1 MEALATKYRPRTFKD
16 VVCQDNIKKVLTNQL
31 ETGEIKQAYL
41 FAGSPGTG
49 KTTSARIFAND
60 VNEGKGKPIE
70 IDGASNNGVDNIRSI
85 IDDCRMKSLDSKYKV
100 YIIDEVHM
108 LSIGAFNA
116 LLKVLEEPP
125 KGVIFILCT
134 TDPHK
139 IPATI
144 LSRLQRFDFK
154 RIPQFEI
161 VQRLKYILDRENK
174 EIVQSCGGSRDAV
187 QDITWA
193 KKEGIEV
200 IEYDV
205 EALEYIAK
213 LADGGMRDAIMKLD
227 TVLGYTTNITLQAVL
242 DCLGITN
249 YEHLLKIVQG
259 IINKQAD
266 EPIQIIDSIYR
277 DGKDLKLFVKDLNK
291 FVLDLCKLNITRKKE
306 LTMIPTDIMR
316 QCIHIATN
324 TSKYDLVDILDGVNN
339 LLDKIKYEQNPKN
352 LIESELIIL
361 CLK

>member
-1 MEALATKYRPRTFKD
+1 MEALATKYRPQHFED

-41 FAGSPGTG
+41 FCGSAGTG

-60 VNEGKGKPIE
+60 VNGGKGKPIE

-154 RIPQFEI
+154 RIPQFDI
-161 VQRLKYILDRENK
+161 VQRLQYILQQEGK
-174 EIVQSCGGSRDAV
+174 ITY
-187 QDITWA
+187 DI
-193 KKEGIEV
+193 
-200 IEYDV
+200 

-227 TVLGYTTNITLQAVL
+227 TVIGYTNNITLQAVL

-249 YEHLLKIVQG
+249 YEHLVTIVQS
-259 IINKQAD
+259 IISKQPN
-266 EPIQIIDSIYR
+266 EPIQIIDKIYR

-291 FVLDLCKLNITRKKE
+291 FVLDLCKLSITRNKE

-316 QCIHIATN
+316 KCIHIATN
-324 TSKYDLVDILDGVNN
+324 TPSYQLVDILDAINN

>member
-161 VQRLKYILDRENK
+161 VQRLKYILK
-174 EIVQSCGGSRDAV
+174 EEDTYITY
-187 QDITWA
+187 DI
-193 KKEGIEV
+193 
-200 IEYDV
+200 

-227 TVLGYTTNITLQAVL
+227 TVLGYTTDITLQAVL

-291 FVLDLCKLNITRKKE
+291 FVLDLCKLNITRNKE

-324 TSKYDLVDILDGVNN
+324 TSNYDLVDILDGVNN

>member
-16 VVCQDNIKKVLTNQL
+16 VVCQDNIKKVLVNQL

-41 FAGSPGTG
+41 FCGSAGTG

-161 VQRLKYILDRENK
+161 VQRLKYILQQEGK
-174 EIVQSCGGSRDAV
+174 ITY
-187 QDITWA
+187 DI
-193 KKEGIEV
+193 
-200 IEYDV
+200 

-249 YEHLLKIVQG
+249 YQHLLKIVQG
-259 IINKQAD
+259 IINKQPD
-266 EPIQIIDSIYR
+266 EAIQIIDKIYR

-291 FVLDLCKLNITRKKE
+291 FVLDLCKLNITRNKE

>member
-41 FAGSPGTG
+41 FCGSAGTG
-49 KTTSARIFAND
+49 KTTSARIFASD
-60 VNEGKGKPIE
+60 VNGGKGKPIE

-154 RIPQFEI
+154 RIPQFDI
-161 VQRLKYILDRENK
+161 VQRLQYILQQEGK
-174 EIVQSCGGSRDAV
+174 
-187 QDITWA
+187 IT
-193 KKEGIEV
+193 
-200 IEYDV
+200 YDM

-227 TVLGYTTNITLQAVL
+227 TVIGYTNNITLQSVL

-249 YEHLLKIVQG
+249 YEHLVGIVQG
-259 IINKQAD
+259 IISKQPN
-266 EPIQIIDSIYR
+266 EPIQIIDKIYR

-291 FVLDLCKLNITRKKE
+291 FVLDLCKLSITRNKE

-324 TSKYDLVDILDGVNN
+324 TPKYELVDILDAINN

>member
-1 MEALATKYRPRTFKD
+1 MEALATKYRPRTFSD

-41 FAGSPGTG
+41 FCGSAGTG
-49 KTTSARIFAND
+49 KTTSARIFANE

-85 IDDCRMKSLDSKYKV
+85 IDDCKMKSLDSKYKV

-108 LSIGAFNA
+108 LSLGAFNA

-139 IPATI
+139 IPPTI

-154 RIPQFEI
+154 RIPQFDI
-161 VQRLKYILDRENK
+161 VQRLEYIL
-174 EIVQSCGGSRDAV
+174 
-187 QDITWA
+187 
-193 KKEGIEV
+193 KKEGILT
-200 IEYDV
+200 YNV
-205 EALEYIAK
+205 EAIEYIAK

-227 TVLGYTTNITLQAVL
+227 TVLGYTNEITLQAVL

-249 YEHLLKIVQG
+249 YEYLLGIVQG
-259 IINKQAD
+259 IINKQPD
-266 EPIQIIDSIYR
+266 EPIQIIDKIYR

-291 FVLDLCKLNITRKKE
+291 FVLDLCKLNITRNKE

-324 TSKYDLVDILDGVNN
+324 TSKYDLVDILDGINN

-352 LIESELIIL
+352 LVESELIIL

>member
-1 MEALATKYRPRTFKD
+1 MEALATKYRPRTFND

-31 ETGEIKQAYL
+31 DTGEIKQAYL
-41 FAGSPGTG
+41 FCGSAGTG
-49 KTTSARIFAND
+49 KTTSARIFASD
-60 VNEGKGKPIE
+60 VNGGKGKPIE

-154 RIPQFEI
+154 RIPQFDI
-161 VQRLKYILDRENK
+161 VNRLKYILQQEGN
-174 EIVQSCGGSRDAV
+174 
-187 QDITWA
+187 IT
-193 KKEGIEV
+193 
-200 IEYDV
+200 YDMQ
-205 EALEYIAK
+205 ALEYIAK

-227 TVLGYTTNITLQAVL
+227 TVIGYTNNITLQAVL

-249 YEHLLKIVQG
+249 YEHLVTIVQG
-259 IINKQAD
+259 IINKQPN
-266 EPIQIIDSIYR
+266 EPIQIIDKIYR

-291 FVLDLCKLNITRKKE
+291 FVLDLCKLSITRNKE

-316 QCIHIATN
+316 KCIHIATN
-324 TSKYDLVDILDGVNN
+324 TPKYELVDILDAINN

>member
-1 MEALATKYRPRTFKD
+1 MEALATKYRPQHFED
-16 VVCQDNIKKVLTNQL
+16 VVCQDNVKKVLSNQL
-31 ETGEIKQAYL
+31 QTGEIKQAYL
-41 FAGSPGTG
+41 FCGSSGTG

-108 LSIGAFNA
+108 LSIEAFNA

-161 VQRLKYILDRENK
+161 VQRLKYILNEEGNTTY
-174 EIVQSCGGSRDAV
+174 
-187 QDITWA
+187 DI
-193 KKEGIEV
+193 
-200 IEYDV
+200 

-227 TVLGYTTNITLQAVL
+227 TVIGYTNNITLQAVL

-291 FVLDLCKLNITRKKE
+291 FVLDLCKLNITRNKE

>member
-60 VNEGKGKPIE
+60 VNGGKGKPIE

-154 RIPQFEI
+154 RIPQFDI
-161 VQRLKYILDRENK
+161 VQRLKYILQQEGK
-174 EIVQSCGGSRDAV
+174 ITY
-187 QDITWA
+187 DI
-193 KKEGIEV
+193 
-200 IEYDV
+200 

-227 TVLGYTTNITLQAVL
+227 TVLGYTTDITLQAVL

-249 YEHLLKIVQG
+249 YEHLVTIVQS
-259 IINKQAD
+259 IISKQPD
-266 EPIQIIDSIYR
+266 EPIQIIDKIYR

-291 FVLDLCKLNITRKKE
+291 FVLDLCKLNITRNKE
-306 LTMIPTDIMR
+306 LTMIPADIMR
-316 QCIHIATN
+316 QCIQIATKTPN
-324 TSKYDLVDILDGVNN
+324 YELVDILDGINN

>member
-1 MEALATKYRPRTFKD
+1 MEALATKYRPRIFKD

-41 FAGSPGTG
+41 FCGSAGTG

-161 VQRLKYILDRENK
+161 VQRLKYILK
-174 EIVQSCGGSRDAV
+174 EEDTYITY
-187 QDITWA
+187 DI
-193 KKEGIEV
+193 
-200 IEYDV
+200 

-227 TVLGYTTNITLQAVL
+227 TVLGYTTDITLQAVL

-291 FVLDLCKLNITRKKE
+291 FVLDLCKLNITRNKE

>member
-1 MEALATKYRPRTFKD
+1 MEALATKYRPQHFED

-41 FAGSPGTG
+41 FCGSAGTG
-49 KTTSARIFAND
+49 KTTSARIFASD
-60 VNEGKGKPIE
+60 VNGGKGKPIE

-161 VQRLKYILDRENK
+161 VQRLKYILNEEGNTTY
-174 EIVQSCGGSRDAV
+174 
-187 QDITWA
+187 DI
-193 KKEGIEV
+193 
-200 IEYDV
+200 

-227 TVLGYTTNITLQAVL
+227 TVLGYTTNITLQSVL

-266 EPIQIIDSIYR
+266 ESIQIIDKIYR

-291 FVLDLCKLNITRKKE
+291 FVLDLCKLNITRNKE

>member
-31 ETGEIKQAYL
+31 DTGEVKQAYL
-41 FAGSPGTG
+41 FCGSAGTG
-49 KTTSARIFAND
+49 KTTSARIFANE
-60 VNEGKGKPIE
+60 VNGGKGKPIE
-70 IDGASNNGVDNIRSI
+70 IDGASNNGVDNIRNI

-144 LSRLQRFDFK
+144 LSRVQRFQFK
-154 RIPQFEI
+154 RIPQNE
-161 VQRLKYILDRENK
+161 VVKRLQYVLQQEGK
-174 EIVQSCGGSRDAV
+174 
-187 QDITWA
+187 IT
-193 KKEGIEV
+193 
-200 IEYDV
+200 YDM
-205 EALEYIAK
+205 EALQYIAK
-213 LADGGMRDAIMKLD
+213 LADGGMRDALMKLD
-227 TVLGYTTNITLQAVL
+227 TVLGYTSEITMEAVL

-249 YEHLLKIVQG
+249 YDYLFKIVSS
-259 IINKQAD
+259 IIKQDATT
-266 EPIQIIDSIYR
+266 PMQLIDDLYKQ
-277 DGKDLKLFVKDLNK
+277 GKDLKLFVKDLSK
-291 FVLDLCKLNITRKKE
+291 FILDLCKLE
-306 LTMIPTDIMR
+306 LTQDINTTMIPPELKTKCTRLLCKCDL
-316 QCIHIATN
+316 
-324 TSKYDLVDILDGVNN
+324 DLLVDIMDAVNK
-339 LLDKIKYEQNPKN
+339 LMDKIKYEQNPKS

-361 CLK
+361 CLG

>member
-1 MEALATKYRPRTFKD
+1 MEALATKYRPSTFKD

-60 VNEGKGKPIE
+60 VNGGKGKPIE

-161 VQRLKYILDRENK
+161 VQRLKYILK
-174 EIVQSCGGSRDAV
+174 EEGDTTY
-187 QDITWA
+187 DI
-193 KKEGIEV
+193 
-200 IEYDV
+200 

-227 TVLGYTTNITLQAVL
+227 TVLGYTNNITLQAVL

-249 YEHLLKIVQG
+249 YQHLLGIVQG
-259 IINKQAD
+259 IINKQPA
-266 EPIQIIDSIYR
+266 EPIQIIDNIYR

-291 FVLDLCKLNITRKKE
+291 FVLDLCKLNITRNKE

>member
-31 ETGEIKQAYL
+31 DTGEVKQAYL
-41 FAGSPGTG
+41 FCGSAGTG
-49 KTTSARIFAND
+49 KTTSARIFANE
-60 VNEGKGKPIE
+60 VNGRKGKPIE
-70 IDGASNNGVDNIRSI
+70 IDGASNNGVDNIRNI

-144 LSRLQRFDFK
+144 LSRVQRFQFK
-154 RIPQFEI
+154 RIPQNE
-161 VQRLKYILDRENK
+161 VVKRLQYVLQQEGK
-174 EIVQSCGGSRDAV
+174 
-187 QDITWA
+187 IT
-193 KKEGIEV
+193 
-200 IEYDV
+200 YDM
-205 EALEYIAK
+205 EALQYIAK
-213 LADGGMRDAIMKLD
+213 LADGGMRDALMKLD
-227 TVLGYTTNITLQAVL
+227 TVLGYTTEITMEAVL

-249 YEHLLKIVQG
+249 YDYLFKIVSS
-259 IINKQAD
+259 IIKQDATT
-266 EPIQIIDSIYR
+266 PMQLIDDLYKQ
-277 DGKDLKLFVKDLNK
+277 GKDLKLFVKDLSK
-291 FVLDLCKLNITRKKE
+291 FILDLCKLE
-306 LTMIPTDIMR
+306 LTQDINTTMIPPELKTKCTRLLCKCDL
-316 QCIHIATN
+316 
-324 TSKYDLVDILDGVNN
+324 DLLVDIMDAVNK
-339 LLDKIKYEQNPKN
+339 LMDKIKYEQNPKS

-361 CLK
+361 CLG

>member
-31 ETGEIKQAYL
+31 DTGEVKQAYL
-41 FAGSPGTG
+41 FCGSAGTG
-49 KTTSARIFAND
+49 KTTSARIFANE

-70 IDGASNNGVDNIRSI
+70 IDGASNNGVDNIRNI

-144 LSRLQRFDFK
+144 LSRVQRFQFK
-154 RIPQFEI
+154 RIPQNE
-161 VQRLKYILDRENK
+161 VVNRLEYIL
-174 EIVQSCGGSRDAV
+174 VQ
-187 QDITWA
+187 
-193 KKEGIEV
+193 EGILTYNV
-200 IEYDV
+200 VAI
-205 EALEYIAK
+205 EYIAK

-227 TVLGYTTNITLQAVL
+227 TVLGYTHEITMEAVL

-249 YEHLLKIVQG
+249 YDYLFKIVSS
-259 IINKQAD
+259 IIKQDATT
-266 EPIQIIDSIYR
+266 PMQLIDDLYKQ
-277 DGKDLKLFVKDLNK
+277 GKDLKLFVKDLSK
-291 FVLDLCKLNITRKKE
+291 FILDLCKLE
-306 LTMIPTDIMR
+306 LTQDINTTMIPPELKTKCTQLLCKCDL
-316 QCIHIATN
+316 
-324 TSKYDLVDILDGVNN
+324 DLLVDIMDAVNK
-339 LLDKIKYEQNPKN
+339 LMDKIKYEQNPKS

-361 CLK
+361 CLG

>member
-31 ETGEIKQAYL
+31 DTGEVKQAYL
-41 FAGSPGTG
+41 FCGSAGTG
-49 KTTSARIFAND
+49 KTTSARIFANE
-60 VNEGKGKPIE
+60 VNGGKGKPIE
-70 IDGASNNGVDNIRSI
+70 IDGASNNGVDNIRQI

-144 LSRLQRFDFK
+144 LSRVQRFQFK
-154 RIPQFEI
+154 RIPQNE
-161 VQRLKYILDRENK
+161 VVKRLQYVLQQEGK
-174 EIVQSCGGSRDAV
+174 
-187 QDITWA
+187 IT
-193 KKEGIEV
+193 
-200 IEYDV
+200 YDM
-205 EALEYIAK
+205 EALQYIAK
-213 LADGGMRDAIMKLD
+213 LADGGMRDALMKLD
-227 TVLGYTTNITLQAVL
+227 TVLGYTTEITMEAVL

-249 YEHLLKIVQG
+249 YDYLFKIVSS
-259 IINKQAD
+259 IIKQDATT
-266 EPIQIIDSIYR
+266 PMQLIDDLYKQ
-277 DGKDLKLFVKDLNK
+277 GKDLKLFVKDLSK
-291 FVLDLCKLNITRKKE
+291 FILDLCKLE
-306 LTMIPTDIMR
+306 LTQDINTTMIPPELKTKCTRLLCKCDL
-316 QCIHIATN
+316 
-324 TSKYDLVDILDGVNN
+324 DLLVDIMDAVNK
-339 LLDKIKYEQNPKN
+339 LMDKIKYEQNPKS

-361 CLK
+361 CLG

>member
-1 MEALATKYRPRTFKD
+1 METLATKYRPQHFED
-16 VVCQDNIKKVLTNQL
+16 VVCQDNVKKVLSNQL
-31 ETGEIKQAYL
+31 QTGEIKQAYL
-41 FAGSPGTG
+41 FCGSSGTG

-161 VQRLKYILDRENK
+161 VQRLKYILK
-174 EIVQSCGGSRDAV
+174 EEDTYITY
-187 QDITWA
+187 DI
-193 KKEGIEV
+193 
-200 IEYDV
+200 

-227 TVLGYTTNITLQAVL
+227 TVLGYTTDITLQAVL

-266 EPIQIIDSIYR
+266 EPIQIIDNIYR

-291 FVLDLCKLNITRKKE
+291 FVLDLCKLNITRNKE

>member
-41 FAGSPGTG
+41 FSGSPGTG
-49 KTTSARIFAND
+49 KTTSARIFANE

-70 IDGASNNGVDNIRSI
+70 IDGASNNGVDNVRSI
-85 IDDCRMKSLDSKYKV
+85 IDDCRMKSLDSNYKV

-108 LSIGAFNA
+108 LSLGAFNA

-139 IPATI
+139 MPATI

-161 VQRLKYILDRENK
+161 VQRLKYILK
-174 EIVQSCGGSRDAV
+174 EEGDTTY
-187 QDITWA
+187 DI
-193 KKEGIEV
+193 
-200 IEYDV
+200 

-227 TVLGYTTNITLQAVL
+227 TVLGYTNNITLQAVL

-249 YEHLLKIVQG
+249 YQHLLGIVQG
-259 IINKQAD
+259 IINKQPA
-266 EPIQIIDSIYR
+266 EPIQIIDNIYR

-291 FVLDLCKLNITRKKE
+291 FVLDLCKLNITRNKE

-316 QCIHIATN
+316 QCIHIATK
-324 TSKYDLVDILDGVNN
+324 TPKYELVDILDAINN

>member
-1 MEALATKYRPRTFKD
+1 MEALATKYRPRTFSD

-41 FAGSPGTG
+41 FCGSAGTG
-49 KTTSARIFAND
+49 KTTSARIFANE

-85 IDDCRMKSLDSKYKV
+85 IDDCKMKSLDSKYKV

-108 LSIGAFNA
+108 LSLGAFNA

-139 IPATI
+139 IPPTI

-154 RIPQFEI
+154 RIPQFDI
-161 VQRLKYILDRENK
+161 VQRLEYIL
-174 EIVQSCGGSRDAV
+174 
-187 QDITWA
+187 
-193 KKEGIEV
+193 KKEGILT
-200 IEYDV
+200 YNV
-205 EALEYIAK
+205 EAIEYIAK

-227 TVLGYTTNITLQAVL
+227 TVLGYTTDITLQAVL

-249 YEHLLKIVQG
+249 YEHLLGIVQG
-259 IINKQAD
+259 IINKQPD
-266 EPIQIIDSIYR
+266 EPIQIIDKIYR

-291 FVLDLCKLNITRKKE
+291 FVLDLCKLNITRNKE

-324 TSKYDLVDILDGVNN
+324 TSKYDLVDILDGINN

-352 LIESELIIL
+352 LVESELIIL

>member
-31 ETGEIKQAYL
+31 ETGEVKQAYL
-41 FAGSPGTG
+41 FAGSAGTG
-49 KTTSARIFAND
+49 KTTSARIFANE
-60 VNEGKGKPIE
+60 VNKGKGKPIE
-70 IDGASNNGVDNIRSI
+70 IDGASNNGVDNIRNI

-144 LSRLQRFDFK
+144 LSRVQRFQFK
-154 RIPQFEI
+154 RIPQNE
-161 VQRLKYILDRENK
+161 VVNRLQYVLQQEGK
-174 EIVQSCGGSRDAV
+174 
-187 QDITWA
+187 IT
-193 KKEGIEV
+193 
-200 IEYDV
+200 YDM
-205 EALEYIAK
+205 EALQYIAK
-213 LADGGMRDAIMKLD
+213 LADGGMRDALMKLD
-227 TVLGYTTNITLQAVL
+227 TVLGYTTEITMEAVL

-249 YEHLLKIVQG
+249 YDYLFKIVSS
-259 IINKQAD
+259 IIKQDATT
-266 EPIQIIDSIYR
+266 PMQLIDDLYKQ
-277 DGKDLKLFVKDLNK
+277 GKDLKLFVKDLSK
-291 FVLDLCKLNITRKKE
+291 FILDLCKLE
-306 LTMIPTDIMR
+306 LTQDINTTMIPPELKTKCTQLLCKCDL
-316 QCIHIATN
+316 
-324 TSKYDLVDILDGVNN
+324 DLLVDIMDAVNK
-339 LLDKIKYEQNPKN
+339 LMDKIKYEQNPKS

-361 CLK
+361 CLG

>member
-1 MEALATKYRPRTFKD
+1 MEALATKYRPQHFED

-41 FAGSPGTG
+41 FCGSAGTG

-60 VNEGKGKPIE
+60 VNGGKGKPIE

-161 VQRLKYILDRENK
+161 VNRLKYILQQEGK
-174 EIVQSCGGSRDAV
+174 ITY
-187 QDITWA
+187 DI
-193 KKEGIEV
+193 
-200 IEYDV
+200 

-227 TVLGYTTNITLQAVL
+227 TVIGYTTNITLQSVL

-266 EPIQIIDSIYR
+266 ESIQIIDKIYR

-291 FVLDLCKLNITRKKE
+291 FVLDLCKLNITRNKE

>member
-1 MEALATKYRPRTFKD
+1 MGALATKYRPQCFED
-16 VVCQDNIKKVLTNQL
+16 VVCQDNVKKVLSNQL
-31 ETGEIKQAYL
+31 QTGEIKQAYL
-41 FAGSPGTG
+41 FCGSSGTG
-49 KTTSARIFAND
+49 KTTSARIFANE
-60 VNEGKGKPIE
+60 VNEGKGKPVE

-108 LSIGAFNA
+108 LSLGAFNA

-139 IPATI
+139 IPPTI

-154 RIPQFEI
+154 RIPQFDI
-161 VQRLKYILDRENK
+161 VQRLEYIL
-174 EIVQSCGGSRDAV
+174 
-187 QDITWA
+187 
-193 KKEGIEV
+193 KKEGILT
-200 IEYDV
+200 YNV
-205 EALEYIAK
+205 EAIEYIAK

-227 TVLGYTTNITLQAVL
+227 TVLGYTNEITLQAVL

-249 YEHLLKIVQG
+249 YEHLLGIVQG
-259 IINKQAD
+259 IINKQPD
-266 EPIQIIDSIYR
+266 EPIQIIDKIYR

-291 FVLDLCKLNITRKKE
+291 FVLDLCKLNITRNKE

-324 TSKYDLVDILDGVNN
+324 TSKYDLVDILDGINN

-352 LIESELIIL
+352 LVESELIIL

>member
-1 MEALATKYRPRTFKD
+1 MEALATKYRPRTFND

-31 ETGEIKQAYL
+31 DTGEIKQAYL
-41 FAGSPGTG
+41 FCGSAGTG
-49 KTTSARIFAND
+49 KTTSARIFASD
-60 VNEGKGKPIE
+60 VNGGKGKPIE

-154 RIPQFEI
+154 RIPQFDI
-161 VQRLKYILDRENK
+161 VQRLQYILQQEGN
-174 EIVQSCGGSRDAV
+174 ITY
-187 QDITWA
+187 DI
-193 KKEGIEV
+193 
-200 IEYDV
+200 

-227 TVLGYTTNITLQAVL
+227 TVLGYTNNITLQAVL

-249 YEHLLKIVQG
+249 YEHLVAIVQG
-259 IINKQAD
+259 IINKQPN
-266 EPIQIIDSIYR
+266 EPIQIIDKIYR

-291 FVLDLCKLNITRKKE
+291 FVLDLCKLSITRNKE

-316 QCIHIATN
+316 KCIHIATN
-324 TSKYDLVDILDGVNN
+324 TPNYQLVDILDAINN

>member
-41 FAGSPGTG
+41 FCGSAGTG

-161 VQRLKYILDRENK
+161 VQRLKYILNEEGNTTY
-174 EIVQSCGGSRDAV
+174 
-187 QDITWA
+187 DI
-193 KKEGIEV
+193 
-200 IEYDV
+200 

-227 TVLGYTTNITLQAVL
+227 TVIGYTNNITLQAVL

-291 FVLDLCKLNITRKKE
+291 FVLDLCKLNITRNKE

-324 TSKYDLVDILDGVNN
+324 TSKYDLVDLLDGVNN

>member
-1 MEALATKYRPRTFKD
+1 MESLATKYRPRTFKD

-31 ETGEIKQAYL
+31 ETDEIKQAYL
-41 FAGSPGTG
+41 FCGSAGTG
-49 KTTSARIFAND
+49 KTTSARIFASD
-60 VNEGKGKPIE
+60 VNGGKGKPIE

-161 VQRLKYILDRENK
+161 VQRLKYILNE
-174 EIVQSCGGSRDAV
+174 EG
-187 QDITWA
+187 DIT
-193 KKEGIEV
+193 
-200 IEYDV
+200 YDI

-291 FVLDLCKLNITRKKE
+291 FVLDLCKLNITRNKE